1 MLVWCL
7 VGEKKRTLD
16 AQPVGSSNKKKKI
29 GSTNAQEGQMNSYLV
44 SPFLFDPGFVSR
56 LDERGVRSAPLG
68 KSCRAAG
75 AESVGWSGNARQGP
89 LCATESRKQTT
100 RAESARC
107 VSATAVATAPRGYNL
122 RSFARQPFP
131 FSHIFWLVARLVR
144 PLSRPRTASHDTDRT
159 NSCLIDA
166 LQEREESKGWEVPA
180 RLLRI

>member
-1 MLVWCL
+1 MPNLLGQRTRRRRLGRPMC
-7 VGEKKRTLD
+7 KKGKWTAISR
-16 AQPVGSSNKKKKI
+16 
-29 GSTNAQEGQMNSYLV
+29 V

-75 AESVGWSGNARQGP
+75 AESVGWSGNACQGP
-89 LCATESRKQTT
+89 LCATESRNQTN

-107 VSATAVATAPRGYNL
+107 VSATAVATAPQGYNL
-122 RSFARQPFP
+122 RSFARQRSPFP
-131 FSHIFWLVARLVR
+131 HIFWLVARLVR

-166 LQEREESKGWEVPA
+166 LQEREEKTKGWEVPA
-180 RLLRI
+180 RLLRL